1 MAAETQSTVN
11 KIIDSIYEELDYQLM
26 ESCEELDGYW
36 VATGD
41 VMQEE
46 LSGKL
51 LSAFYANNFGGR
63 TGDTET
69 SYGRCVENDTMVQ
82 CISYNSGKE
91 EQVATYDRSKD
102 ICIFTDEW
110 YKMKCETMQGN
121 YKTAPSGDWGGGRW
135 VMCGQHSL
143 GANNACIGATQN
155 CASRSMFA
163 RNYTDEWAV
172 QMLVAMKVTK
182 TGAMFCPVQVEGKN
196 KNKGNAWTE
205 YASAGSNSLRCLGCK
220 HRRQRRHVWL

>member
-1 MAAETQSTVN
+1 MSRDELKSTVEKYAQLYCADPASNTQDLAAETQSTVN

-110 YKMKCETMQGN
+110 YKMKCETMQGYYEN
-121 YKTAPSGDWGGGRW
+121 SVCY
-135 VMCGQHSL
+135 
-143 GANNACIGATQN
+143 
-155 CASRSMFA
+155 
-163 RNYTDEWAV
+163 
-172 QMLVAMKVTK
+172 VAK
-182 TGAMFCPVQVEGKN
+182 
-196 KNKGNAWTE
+196 
-205 YASAGSNSLRCLGCK
+205 
-220 HRRQRRHVWL
+220 